1 MRNIVGLTFV
11 LSFCYVS
18 KNYWF
23 CGDKRER
30 PKKSVTN
37 SPIHNPST
45 PSPHRHTT
53 MAKQQHQM
61 KKSARGG
68 GKGKTKAE
76 AKQNKK
82 LGIYSSKHIRQQQEK
97 TANSLAKGN
106 GKRSSPDFS
115 G

>member
-1 MRNIVGLTFV
+1 
-11 LSFCYVS
+11 
-18 KNYWF
+18 
-23 CGDKRER
+23 
-30 PKKSVTN
+30 
-37 SPIHNPST
+37 
-45 PSPHRHTT
+45 
-53 MAKQQHQM
+53 M